1 VSRQIGGQAVMEG
14 VMMRGQSWVATA
26 VRREDGNIVT
36 DVHRLWSP
44 PNHLSFLR
52 WPVVRGAVGLV
63 YSLIV
68 GIRALSFSANQFAG
82 EEEQLSTKELVL
94 TFGAAMLFAVG
105 LFILLPTTL
114 MRWLG
119 KSGNPFLLSL
129 GEGLLR
135 LVIFFIYIV
144 CISFMKDIQRIFEY
158 HGAEHKVVHAFENK
172 GLPLEMADITPLSTL
187 HPRCGTSFLL
197 YVMVVSILLF
207 SFLGWPGIFLRVL
220 SRLLLAPLVAGLSY
234 EWLRFAGRSNSRLV
248 RLFSRPGLW
257 LQKLTTREPDES
269 QIEVA
274 LAALQE
280 VALREPEVRI

>member
-1 VSRQIGGQAVMEG
+1 
-14 VMMRGQSWVATA
+14 
-26 VRREDGNIVT
+26 
-36 DVHRLWSP
+36 
-44 PNHLSFLR
+44 
-52 WPVVRGAVGLV
+52 
-63 YSLIV
+63 
-68 GIRALSFSANQFAG
+68 
-82 EEEQLSTKELVL
+82 
-94 TFGAAMLFAVG
+94 
-105 LFILLPTTL
+105 